1 MGHDDKALRMSLFA
15 QQVAIYNILQAA
27 LLATG
32 RVGLA
37 LAVAEHCKGER
48 ILRCNKLHCTPA
60 LSLCH
65 SGQLWKSG
73 PAGHI
78 LREVRHQIDSV
89 NTQWLVDHDKDWED
103 IKGDSTYTHTHI
115 GRTPARKSLWRNES
129 VK

>member
-1 MGHDDKALRMSLFA
+1 MSLFA
-15 QQVAIYNILQAA
+15 QQVAIYNILQTV

-37 LAVAEHCKGER
+37 LAVAEHGKGER

-60 LSLCH
+60 LTLCH

-78 LREVRHQIDSV
+78 LREVRHQIDRV